1 MVGCAPV
8 YMVPCMQYS
17 IRCGT
22 VLYYSTGTHQYTYP
36 WVGVYYYS
44 GYARVYYSTVLQWY
58 TTVVQWG
65 VYHMVPTLGV
75 LQYRYPVVLQYTYP
89 GRVQYI
95 YPWVGGTIYSG
106 YTRVYTGRYST
117 VL

>member
-1 MVGCAPV
+1 
-8 YMVPCMQYS
+8 
-17 IRCGT
+17 
-22 VLYYSTGTHQYTYP
+22 
-36 WVGVYYYS
+36 
-44 GYARVYYSTVLQWY
+44 
-58 TTVVQWG
+58 
-65 VYHMVPTLGV
+65 MVPTLGGYTTV
-75 LQYRYPVVLQYTYP
+75 LQGTYQYTYP